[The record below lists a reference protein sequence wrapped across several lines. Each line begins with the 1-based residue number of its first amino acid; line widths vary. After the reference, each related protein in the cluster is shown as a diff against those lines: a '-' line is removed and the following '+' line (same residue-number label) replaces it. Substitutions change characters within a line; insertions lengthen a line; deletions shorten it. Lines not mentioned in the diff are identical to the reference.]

1 MGFACIIHHL
11 NCYHC
16 YIGDLT
22 TKPAISPT
30 MKTNQFKA
38 MDFFL
43 SKQPKPIKLGKD
55 RLECEITDK
64 DKLDGAKK
72 VEKHF
77 NTLLS
82 GWKQTVSSLFD

>member
-1 MGFACIIHHL
+1 
-11 NCYHC
+11 
-16 YIGDLT
+16 
-22 TKPAISPT
+22 
-30 MKTNQFKA
+30 